1 MEPEPEAAAAAGALA
16 SEAAAPEHHP
26 SQLDVFKNRIR
37 LLRNRTGNFDAWVS
51 LISVAE
57 GTSADD
63 IEVISL
69 VYGSFLLEFP
79 LCYGYWIKYAA
90 HKARLCMNRD
100 VVDVYEQ
107 AVQAVPHSVDLWVS
121 YCGFGVCAYEEP
133 ADIRSLFERAL
144 SLVEKDYLCYHLW
157 DKYIEFESSQKQLIQ
172 LAIIYINTLKFPTKK
187 LHMYYESFRKLVT
200 LLEQEVT
207 SCAAGRLS
215 DKIHTS
221 EMIEAEDS
229 ELDISTIIADLFDQ
243 KGGHFSPEALKNYLA
258 AGERLYKRSSKIDK
272 EICCFEASVKRPF
285 FHVKPLDIDQLE
297 NWHQYLDYVEKNGD
311 FDWAVKL
318 YERCLIPC
326 ANYSEF
332 WIRYSEYVD
341 AKGGREIAN
350 HALVRAS
357 SCFVKGVPTFCMYY
371 ALFKEQIG
379 DASAARSLF
388 VKASSNFTSGFYAN
402 INRLA
407 NMEKRMGNSKAA
419 SKIYETA
426 IEDAMQKQNIELL
439 QDLYSNFAQFIY
451 AASHSIVEAKEVFVK
466 GINRVPCKPLIKGL
480 IQFMSTHGG
489 PTEIPLLD
497 SVISNA
503 VTPGSD
509 VSTALSPEDRE
520 DISLL
525 FLEFVDLYGGVE
537 ELRKAWARHSKLF
550 PHSTGNMSQHYP
562 TIGNSIQENNKRRK
576 TEHSIVA
583 HDHSLEDIR
592 KLKQTTKTDNFSL
605 IFDKEVESQVE
616 RDIVDS
622 GKGHRDAGEQKA
634 LENLDSHEETS
645 RASQECTHSLD
656 KYGMQN
662 QMNSFAKEETDQD
675 LSLHEQNAEKTSH
688 EAQSHEAPVAE
699 SGDCNSPS
707 KAIASSESI
716 NSQDKVAVVS
726 ARIHREMVCSKSDL
740 PSGSS
745 MPKEGGSSSDP
756 ARISPELEERH
767 HVEVQVK
774 LDTEDGLSVSNANL
788 ERSNDSPNT
797 TDCDKVNSALV
808 HESQNHVQSSPAE
821 QLAVCAKPSS
831 SELVNTKADTLG
843 FQAQLQNQ
851 VANSQTHQSNNLSLP
866 VQNIQQQGPSYTMAQ
881 NVQTSAQT
889 QDQLFAQSNQG
900 NQQYLQMTQGYA
912 SQMWQYYQQQLYYLQ
927 AQHNQ
932 QMQSLQQQH
941 LPTEH
946 LQQNFMQQVQQLQQQ
961 MVLWQQQV
969 QQQQQQ
975 VVLQQTIPAQQLPD
989 RKQGQH
995 PSSSGDTKHDQN
1007 KQQQQAPQMDQQS
1020 QQLQQQQLLYFQ
1032 QQQQQQM
1039 YLMQQQQQ
1047 VYQQQQAQQQQQQLF
1062 QQQLMQQQQFVLQM
1076 PQLQQDSVQQQQ
1088 QQQLF
1093 QQQQQQMMLLQ
1104 QQFMQQQMQQYLQ
1117 QQQNQQGP
1125 KDQTYNSNPQV
1136 LTLYQILMKH
1146 DRMEGPSKWSM
1157 GNSLKHHRVMV
1168 PNCGVVNNLSYPT
1181 RQLHSHAQ
1189 IAESF
1194 RITCLLIKRQ

>member
-1 MEPEPEAAAAAGALA
+1 MEMEPEPAAGAVALA
-16 SEAAAPEHHP
+16 PDDAAPEQHP
-26 SQLDVFKNRIR
+26 SQLDVFQNRVR
-37 LLRNRTGNFDAWVS
+37 LLRNRNTVDFDAWVS
-51 LISVAE
+51 LISAAE

-69 VYGSFLLEFP
+69 VYSSFLLEFP

-90 HKARLCMNRD
+90 HKARLCTNAD

-121 YCGFGVCAYEEP
+121 YCGFGTCAYEEP

-157 DKYIEFESSQKQLIQ
+157 DKYIEFESSQKHLIQ
-172 LAIIYINTLKFPTKK
+172 LATIYINTLKFPTKK
-187 LHMYYESFRKLVT
+187 LHMYYESFRKFVT

-215 DKIHTS
+215 EAIHTS
-221 EMIEAEDS
+221 EMISAEDS
-229 ELDISTIIADLFDQ
+229 ELDTSTIIADLFDQ
-243 KGGHFSPEALKNYLA
+243 KGGRLSPEALKHYLS
-258 AGERLYKRSSKIDK
+258 AGERLYKRSSEIYK
-272 EICCFEASVKRPF
+272 EICCFEASIKRPF
-285 FHVKPLDIDQLE
+285 FHVKPLDDDQLE
-297 NWHQYLDYVEKNGD
+297 NWHQYLDFVEKNGD

-341 AKGGREIAN
+341 TKGGREIAN

-357 SCFVKGVPTFCMYY
+357 SCFVKGAPTFCMYY

-388 VKASSNFTSGFYAN
+388 VKASSNFNSGSYAN

-407 NMEKRMGNSKAA
+407 NMERRMGNTKAA
-419 SKIYETA
+419 SEIYETA
-426 IEDAMQKQNIELL
+426 IENAMQKQNIELL

-489 PTEIPLLD
+489 PAEIPLID

-525 FLEFVDLYGGVE
+525 FLEFVDLYGDVK

-550 PHSTGNMSQHYP
+550 PHSTGNMSQRHS
-562 TIGNSIQENNKRRK
+562 TTGNSVQENNKRRK
-576 TEHSIVA
+576 TEPSTVA
-583 HDHSLEDIR
+583 HDDSLENTR
-592 KLKQTTKTDNFSL
+592 KLKQPSKTNNFSL
-605 IFDKEVESQVE
+605 IFDNKELDSLVE

-622 GKGHRDAGEQKA
+622 GRGHKDAGEQKA
-634 LENLDSHEETS
+634 LENLDSHKETS
-645 RASQECTHSLD
+645 RTSPMIDNQHNLD
-656 KYGMQN
+656 KHGMQN
-662 QMNSFAKEETDQD
+662 QTNSYAKEETNQD
-675 LSLHEQNAEKTSH
+675 LSLHEKNDEKTSH
-688 EAQSHEAPVAE
+688 EALSDGARVAK
-699 SGDCNSPS
+699 SGNCDSPS
-707 KAIASSESI
+707 KAIASSE
-716 NSQDKVAVVS
+716 VS
-726 ARIHREMVCSKSDL
+726 ANSNGEMICSKSDL

-745 MPKEGGSSSDP
+745 MPKEGSSSDP
-756 ARISPELEERH
+756 ARVSAELEERQP
-767 HVEVQVK
+767 VEVQVK
-774 LDTEDGLSVSNANL
+774 LDTQPGLSVGNANL
-788 ERSNDSPNT
+788 ESSNDSPNT
-797 TDCDKVNSALV
+797 TGCDKVNSALGN
-808 HESQNHVQSSPAE
+808 ESQDHVQSSQP
-821 QLAVCAKPSS
+821 QQSSVHTKPSS
-831 SELVNTKADTLG
+831 SELANTKADTLG
-843 FQAQLQNQ
+843 FQAQLQHQ
-851 VANSQTHQSNNLSLP
+851 VANSQTHQSNNLSLS
-866 VQNIQQQGPSYTMAQ
+866 VQNIQQQELAYTMPQ

-889 QDQLFAQSNQG
+889 QDQLFTQSNQG

-932 QMQSLQQQH
+932 QMQNLQQQQ

-946 LQQNFMQQVQQLQQQ
+946 LQQNFMQQVQQLNQQ

-975 VVLQQTIPAQQLPD
+975 VVLQLALPVQQLPD
-989 RKQGQH
+989 KKQAQH
-995 PSSSGDTKHDQN
+995 PSSSGDTNHDQS
-1007 KQQQQAPQMDQQS
+1007 KQQQQAPLMDQQS

-1032 QQQQQQM
+1032 QQQQQQQM
-1039 YLMQQQQQ
+1039 YLMQQQQQQ
-1047 VYQQQQAQQQQQQLF
+1047 VYQQQQAQQQQLF

-1076 PQLQQDSVQQQQ
+1076 PQLQQDSVQKQQ

-1125 KDQTYNSNPQV
+1125 KDQYMPNPQDARNK
-1136 LTLYQILMKH
+1136 Q
-1146 DRMEGPSKWSM
+1146 MEHGQQSEASQSDGSKLRS
-1157 GNSLKHHRVMV
+1157 GEQSE
-1168 PNCGVVNNLSYPT
+1168 LSYPST
-1181 RQLHSHAQ
+1181 PQSERSN
-1189 IAESF
+1189 
-1194 RITCLLIKRQ
+1194 R